1 MTAQPLS
8 HVLATNAQI
17 LVAKLPVDPMLNAQ
31 LLARLPNVLV
41 CLDFCP
47 TQLLLL
53 GVPDNQHLVWPTT
66 NVPLDSNVMPNFAD
80 PCVTQT
86 VLACLMSCVLTM
98 FARKSASLTM
108 IVDLTKFAKV
118 SNVYLDAGPIK
129 IAQSPSHV
137 KTTNAS
143 IHAALLNVE

>member
-1 MTAQPLS
+1 VFVKLAAKPTMTVQPLS

-53 GVPDNQHLVWPTT
+53 GVPDNQHLV
-66 NVPLDSNVMPNFAD
+66 
-80 PCVTQT
+80 
-86 VLACLMSCVLTM
+86 
-98 FARKSASLTM
+98 
-108 IVDLTKFAKV
+108 
-118 SNVYLDAGPIK
+118 
-129 IAQSPSHV
+129 
-137 KTTNAS
+137 
-143 IHAALLNVE
+143 